1 MGYKL
6 MIHHQSV
13 RNRLN
18 QSMTMMDINW
28 KKLRHWIIQRRR
40 NQFMRMSGLQ
50 IFYYSLIYHSHISNL
65 LILVSKGW
73 VWARSRMSTSLGQ
86 LGLGKKTKKKIQG
99 VTSYRFKSKNYLEMC
114 LAPPWK
120 PIECM
125 VQLPEQPDHTIDKW
139 GFATTISEISSWC
152 QESDTR
158 MGYPEESSN
167 FRMVFRIK
175 ISCLSGNAF

>member
-1 MGYKL
+1 
-6 MIHHQSV
+6 
-13 RNRLN
+13 
-18 QSMTMMDINW
+18 
-28 KKLRHWIIQRRR
+28 
-40 NQFMRMSGLQ
+40 MSGLQ

-73 VWARSRMSTSLGQ
+73 VWARIRMCTSTKQIWRHSEPLVWGSSWVWGRK
-86 LGLGKKTKKKIQG
+86 LKKIQG

-167 FRMVFRIK
+167 FRMVFRIQIK
-175 ISCLSGNAF
+175 FLFRVAH

>member
-1 MGYKL
+1 M
-6 MIHHQSV
+6 
-13 RNRLN
+13 NR
-18 QSMTMMDINW
+18 SGW
-28 KKLRHWIIQRRR
+28 VE
-40 NQFMRMSGLQ
+40 SGLVWGR
-50 IFYYSLIYHSHISNL
+50 NL
-65 LILVSKGW
+65 N
-73 VWARSRMSTSLGQ
+73 
-86 LGLGKKTKKKIQG
+86 KIQG

-125 VQLPEQPDHTIDKW
+125 VKLPETPDHTIDKW

-167 FRMVFRIK
+167 FRIVLRTTSEFYPELTTSRPLNKQGRVFPMVIWLAFRMEK
-175 ISCLSGNAF
+175 